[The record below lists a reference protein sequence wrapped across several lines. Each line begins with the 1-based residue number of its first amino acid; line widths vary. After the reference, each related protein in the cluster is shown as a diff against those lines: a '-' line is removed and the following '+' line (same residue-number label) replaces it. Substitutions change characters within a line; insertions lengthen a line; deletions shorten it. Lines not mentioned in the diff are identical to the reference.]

1 MKEVTKIYYK
11 KLEEINTLNKYIQ
24 DDVFCKRYIDV
35 INKNY
40 KKIYSGWWSEILPI
54 SEWRK
59 YDE

>member
-1 MKEVTKIYYK
+1 MKEATKIYSK

-24 DDVFCKRYIDV
+24 DDSFCRRYIEV

-40 KKIYSGWWSEILPI
+40 SKIFNGWWSEILPI
-54 SEWRK
+54 NKWRK